1 LAHCIIEPLPG
12 WAGIGYG
19 HRPFMLASDYYAIL
33 PSAVRIRS
41 LFIPQAD
48 PALHSITL
56 KSLPLQIGELSYCEK
71 TMNPFHPA
79 FIQGIGGPE
88 LLIILV
94 IILLLFGAK
103 KLPELAKGLGKSMKE
118 FKKAAAE
125 VQEDF
130 QEAMDAVEEKPKPA
144 KPAVAKPAATKPAAA
159 PVAVEAPVADADVEA
174 EEAPVEET
182 TKTDA

>member
-1 LAHCIIEPLPG
+1 MKCCDPA
-12 WAGIGYG
+12 
-19 HRPFMLASDYYAIL
+19 YA
-33 PSAVRIRS
+33 PMRDS
-41 LFIPQAD
+41 LRKREHV
-48 PALHSITL
+48 PALHSSTL
-56 KSLPLQIGELSYCEK
+56 KSLPLQIREQSYGEGI
-71 TMNPFHPA
+71 MNPFYPA

-125 VQEDF
+125 VQGDF

-144 KPAVAKPAATKPAAA
+144 KKPAATKPADA
-159 PVAVEAPVADADVEA
+159 PVAEEAPVADVESEEAPTVEVA
-174 EEAPVEET
+174 EEA